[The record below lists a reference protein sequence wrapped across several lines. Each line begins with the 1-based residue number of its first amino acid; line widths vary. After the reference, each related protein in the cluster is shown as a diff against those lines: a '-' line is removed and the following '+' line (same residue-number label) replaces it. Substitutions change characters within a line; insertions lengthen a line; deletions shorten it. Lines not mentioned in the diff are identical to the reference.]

1 MTPAGAYAHVGGGKL
16 YYEVAGDAKDRAVV
30 VLMHAGFLDRRM
42 WDEQFELLP
51 KRGYRALRY
60 DLRGSG
66 LSDRPAGPYDDER
79 DLKELLDHAGVKSVI
94 PVGISNGGSVAIDF
108 ALTYPERVS
117 GLVLVAPTVDGY
129 EYGSPQEE
137 QMDHARDREWER
149 WEEAMKRGKVE
160 EAIDV
165 HLAIMGQSLGKAKP
179 RVASIARDNYH
190 VFTAPFAELRRPK
203 AQPAFKRLGEIR
215 APTLLIWGDSDVPG
229 QITLAER
236 VHQKIPRS
244 SRILVRGADHLV
256 NISQPG
262 AFNEALL
269 SFLGSRP

>member
-1 MTPAGAYAHVGGGKL
+1 
-16 YYEVAGDAKDRAVV
+16 
-30 VLMHAGFLDRRM
+30 
-42 WDEQFELLP
+42 
-51 KRGYRALRY
+51 
-60 DLRGSG
+60 
-66 LSDRPAGPYDDER
+66 
-79 DLKELLDHAGVKSVI
+79 
-94 PVGISNGGSVAIDF
+94 
-108 ALTYPERVS
+108 
-117 GLVLVAPTVDGY
+117 
-129 EYGSPQEE
+129 

-190 VFTAPFAELRRPK
+190 VFTTPFAELRRPK
-203 AQPAFKRLGEIR
+203 AQPASKRRGEIR